1 MECGQ
6 CDKMHN
12 HGHTPK
18 PCPAAHTPQD
28 PLSSTW
34 THQFLLPL
42 LDSLLV
48 VLVALAAALKH
59 PTSIHLLDQKKDGAV
74 QVREQT
80 ARLDHL
86 LKEVPEPAPRLN
98 AAVSDAVGNG
108 EQTRSGTPL
117 PALWFGQP
125 DPNNQE
131 TRRNQHYHQPWHCFR
146 PIEHAWLLFMFLF
159 ISFSP
164 SAHTPSWHLSTTGLP
179 LSQLP
184 LQCFFSSFLH
194 TYLSPHCSWC
204 WVGVHALPGLQTGL
218 LPCSTTAQNL
228 LSKREHAPLQGHIHD
243 MPERSSHHHV
253 AEQIHAPDK
262 VGRNFVQCAVSS
274 NCSALLF
281 KG

>member
-1 MECGQ
+1 M
-6 CDKMHN
+6 DTH
-12 HGHTPK
+12 
-18 PCPAAHTPQD
+18 QD
-28 PLSSTW
+28 PALPPTRPRTHSPLLGRISSSFHCWTASWLSW
-34 THQFLLPL
+34 WRLLLPC
-42 LDSLLV
+42 
-48 VLVALAAALKH
+48 KH

-86 LKEVPEPAPRLN
+86 LKEVPEPAPRLD

-164 SAHTPSWHLSTTGLP
+164 SAHTPSWHLSTHRFAPVPAPSTVL
-179 LSQLP
+179 LQQLP
-184 LQCFFSSFLH
+184 SHLPQSPLQLVLGGSARTARPPDRAS
-194 TYLSPHCSWC
+194 
-204 WVGVHALPGLQTGL
+204 ALQHYSAEPAVQERA
-218 LPCSTTAQNL
+218 CTTA
-228 LSKREHAPLQGHIHD
+228 
-243 MPERSSHHHV
+243 RSY
-253 AEQIHAPDK
+253 P
-262 VGRNFVQCAVSS
+262 
-274 NCSALLF
+274 
-281 KG
+281 